1 MSREALVLLVCCCD
15 FRDGAERLIP
25 SKSLRNAVIRAFPG
39 LFRILRMC
47 APRRAAAVVRPRGRE
62 KSADR
67 RRRILISR
75 LLIIRASVPRRK
87 SPFPAYFKGFPAVS
101 PLIPPYPAFLKYPVS
116 PHFCRR
122 AARPTARRTVT
133 SAGRSASA
141 STRPI
146 SLTAAPARACLSPA
160 GTFLASCRF
169 SALTT
174 ARPSAAPCRIRTRFC
189 SRSMTSFPLNRNPFH
204 TLSQQEESL

>member
-75 LLIIRASVPRRK
+75 LLIIRTSVPHRK

-116 PHFCRR
+116 PQQCCQFK
-122 AARPTARRTVT
+122 AVNLMQNSLKFKLARQDAPNHRKS
-133 SAGRSASA
+133 SANSYA
-141 STRPI
+141 
-146 SLTAAPARACLSPA
+146 LVPA
-160 GTFLASCRF
+160 
-169 SALTT
+169 
-174 ARPSAAPCRIRTRFC
+174 
-189 SRSMTSFPLNRNPFH
+189 
-204 TLSQQEESL
+204 